1 MLFTDISISSNL
13 SNIVPIL
20 TSSVIVDLL
29 VMFIT
34 LNFAKSIFLK
44 KWYKTYNLSA
54 VLADVLSVVIGIMIA
69 RYIYSYFFNEWSL
82 WKFLLIVLAVQ
93 ITHDILFYIIF
104 SLIPRGSSEIMDL
117 FKDYAK
123 ELGGFA
129 IFGDS
134 LIMISTVLIASLLSS
149 LNMNMNL
156 FILAWAVYLIPYFV
170 YSF

>member
-1 MLFTDISISSNL
+1 MFFADISKSANL
-13 SNIVPIL
+13 INYVPIL
-20 TSSVIVDLL
+20 TSSIIVDLI

-34 LNFAKSIFLK
+34 LNFAKSIYLK

-54 VLADVLSVVIGIMIA
+54 VLADVLSVVIGILIG
-69 RYIYSYFFNEWSL
+69 RYIYSYFFKEWSI
-82 WKFLLIVLAVQ
+82 WKFLLIVLGVQ
-93 ITHDILFYIIF
+93 ILHDILFYNIF
-104 SLIPRGSSEIMDL
+104 SLIPRGSSSIMDL

-134 LIMISTVLIASLLSS
+134 LIIISTVLIGSLLASLDI
-149 LNMNMNL
+149 NINL
-156 FILAWAVYLIPYFV
+156 FILAWALYLIPYFV